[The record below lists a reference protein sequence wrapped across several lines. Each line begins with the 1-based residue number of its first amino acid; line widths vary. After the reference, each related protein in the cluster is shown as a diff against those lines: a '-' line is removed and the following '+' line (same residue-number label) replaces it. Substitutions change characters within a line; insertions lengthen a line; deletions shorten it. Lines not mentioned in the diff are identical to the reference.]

1 MVQQVLAGVAATATI
16 VKPAERQGQV
26 APDERTEDVS
36 ASRGSGQGND
46 PVPGDVV
53 TVEPGLYRSGYGG
66 LRLED
71 LVLVTDDGY
80 EVITDYPYD
89 LRP

>member
-1 MVQQVLAGVAATATI
+1 M
-16 VKPAERQGQV
+16 
-26 APDERTEDVS
+26 
-36 ASRGSGQGND
+36 SRVGHD
-46 PVPGDVV
+46 LVPGDVI
-53 TVEPGLYRSGYGG
+53 TVELGLYRPGFGG

-89 LRP
+89 LAP